1 MEHSRSQQNNELSN
15 HLDSAS
21 LKAPHILEQLLP
33 VEVVAGVDVDAE
45 EGLQEVAL
53 AQEQSQDQVV
63 LPPFGARQMPA
74 VRR

>member
-1 MEHSRSQQNNELSN
+1 MFVH
-15 HLDSAS
+15 HLNCAS
-21 LKAPHILEQLLP
+21 FQTPDVLQKLLP

-53 AQEQSQDQVV
+53 PQEQSQDQIV
-63 LPPFGARQMPA
+63 LSPLRRAQMPD

>member
-1 MEHSRSQQNNELSN
+1 MVLFPGIY
-15 HLDSAS
+15 LDSAS

-33 VEVVAGVDVDAE
+33 VEVVDGVDVDAE

-63 LPPFGARQMPA
+63 LSPLCRAQMPA
-74 VRR
+74 VCR

>member
-1 MEHSRSQQNNELSN
+1 MFANY
-15 HLDSAS
+15 LDSAS

-33 VEVVAGVDVDAE
+33 VEIVDGVDVDAE

-53 AQEQSQDQVV
+53 PQEQSQDQIV
-63 LPPFGARQMPA
+63 LSPLRRAQMPD